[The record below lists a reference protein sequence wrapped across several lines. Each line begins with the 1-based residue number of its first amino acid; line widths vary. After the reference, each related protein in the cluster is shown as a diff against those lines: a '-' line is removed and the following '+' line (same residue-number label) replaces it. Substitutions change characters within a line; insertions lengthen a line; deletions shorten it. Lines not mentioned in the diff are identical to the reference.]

1 MDPRV
6 QAFTNL
12 VCIMNMPKPADA
24 QGNSSNVSS
33 SVLVDDLGQDLPP
46 EAQQQ
51 DEEQT
56 ETSDLAKLIGEKICR
71 KANLKQLFFSLSIDV
86 PTTLEFQKS
95 VKIMM
100 ATEKKVTGL
109 LNSLQVE

>member
-1 MDPRV
+1 
-6 QAFTNL
+6 
-12 VCIMNMPKPADA
+12 MNMPKPADA
-24 QGNSSNVSS
+24 QGNTSNVSS

-71 KANLKQLFFSLSIDV
+71 KANCAMKQSLTLYTSIS
-86 PTTLEFQKS
+86 T
-95 VKIMM
+95 IC
-100 ATEKKVTGL
+100 
-109 LNSLQVE
+109 